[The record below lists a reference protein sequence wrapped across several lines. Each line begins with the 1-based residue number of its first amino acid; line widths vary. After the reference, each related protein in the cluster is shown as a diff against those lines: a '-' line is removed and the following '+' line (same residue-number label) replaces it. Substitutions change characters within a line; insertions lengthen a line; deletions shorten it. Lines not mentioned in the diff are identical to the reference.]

1 MSAGNARRLLPG
13 LAAVALFV
21 LLALVSAGSV
31 FTEAAGFPADASV
44 TAGIGYTMLGLEG
57 SAIPGAN
64 FLPVFEVIDLVLVA
78 ALVGSVLLAQRDD
91 ESADPLE
98 GGEE

>member
-44 TAGIGYTMLGLEG
+44 VEGIGYAMIGLSG
-57 SAIPGAN
+57 SAIPVEN
-64 FLPVFEVIDLVLVA
+64 FLAVFIAIALALDA
-78 ALVGSVLLAQRDD
+78 ALEGSILLAQRGD
-91 ESADPLE
+91 EGADPLE